1 MSYLGNQPAIGK
13 FTLCDDLTPDGSTTT
28 FSLTSSSNAVVPGS
42 VNAMLVS
49 INGVIQAP
57 ATYSINGSQIIFS
70 TAPGSG
76 EVIDQIRV
84 FGSVLNVGTVS
95 DGTVTT
101 AKLAD
106 SSVTLAKLTATGTKD
121 ATTFLRGDNTF
132 AVAGGANTPAFFVKR
147 SSNQTVAVSTHVL
160 VQFNS
165 EDFDTD
171 NCFDSTTNYRF
182 TPTVSGK
189 YFLEAFQYS
198 TYGGTAPVNEYVRI
212 RKNGTNIA
220 ESSARGN
227 PHGYGSFSVATIASA
242 NGSTDYFDV
251 TIYGDAS
258 GDYYAEGDG
267 TVAKSSFKGF
277 RIIE

>member
-1 MSYLGNQPAIGK
+1 LFLKTDGAGNLSFSSDLPTTS
-13 FTLCDDLTPDGSTTT
+13 FTGA
-28 FSLTSSSNAVVPGS
+28 TSE
-42 VNAMLVS
+42 
-49 INGVIQAP
+49 
-57 ATYSINGSQIIFS
+57 ATI
-70 TAPGSG
+70 
-76 EVIDQIRV
+76 
-84 FGSVLNVGTVS
+84 
-95 DGTVTT
+95 
-101 AKLAD
+101 
-106 SSVTLAKLTATGTKD
+106 
-121 ATTFLRGDNTF
+121 
-132 AVAGGANTPAFFVKR
+132 AGGDSILIYDDSATALRKMTRTNFVSGIANTPAFFVKR
-147 SSNQTVAVSTHVL
+147 SSNQTVVVSTHVL

-198 TYGGTAPVNEYVRI
+198 TYGGTAPANEYVRI
-212 RKNGTNIA
+212 RKNGADIA
-220 ESSARGN
+220 ESSSRGAS
-227 PHGYGSFSVATIASA
+227 HGYGSFSVATIASA